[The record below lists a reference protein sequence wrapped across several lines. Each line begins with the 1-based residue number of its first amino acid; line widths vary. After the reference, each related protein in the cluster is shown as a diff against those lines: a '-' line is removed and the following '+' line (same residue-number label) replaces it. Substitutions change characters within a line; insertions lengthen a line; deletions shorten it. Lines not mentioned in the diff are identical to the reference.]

1 MNRYHVVY
9 PAIVPLA
16 YLVGA
21 LVIYS
26 IRVAIGRPPSAK
38 SEKHTVV
45 FSPFWANYA
54 AWIMR
59 PLEKMLSAW
68 RLTPNKVTA
77 LSLVLS
83 IAAGVCV
90 ATFHFA
96 MATWL
101 YVLAGIL
108 DSIDGRLARRT
119 GLSSESG
126 AFLDSVLDRWGELV
140 MGIGFAWA
148 VRDSWA
154 LLAVLVAIAGSL
166 MVSYTRARGEGLGIV
181 LSGGRMQRPERIVFT
196 AVCCFVTAWVHAGAD
211 TAHLVP
217 HVLGGFMAVI
227 GVATV
232 ATATRRLYN
241 GFRQLPGP
249 NPASRPVAPAVAP
262 VVGASAGPVAVSR
275 PGVAAGAGAPGS
287 AAAASAP
294 APAQSHS

>member
-1 MNRYHVVY
+1 M
-9 PAIVPLA
+9 PAVVPLA

-26 IRVAIGRPPSAK
+26 VRVAAGRPPAARN
-38 SEKHTVV
+38 EKHTVV

-59 PLEKMLSAW
+59 PLERAVGAW
-68 RLTPNKVTA
+68 RLTPNKVTV
-77 LSLVLS
+77 LSLLLS
-83 IAAGVCV
+83 IAAGACV

-96 MATWL
+96 FATWL

-119 GLSSESG
+119 GLSSQSG

-211 TAHLVP
+211 TVHLVP

-227 GVATV
+227 GVATI
-232 ATATRRLYN
+232 ATAMSRLYT
-241 GFRQLPGP
+241 GFKQLPGP
-249 NPASRPVAPAVAP
+249 DPAARVPGSPSAPADVAVGGPVPDPAAVAP
-262 VVGASAGPVAVSR
+262 R
-275 PGVAAGAGAPGS
+275 S
-287 AAAASAP
+287 AAYSREAIR
-294 APAQSHS
+294 

>member
-1 MNRYHVVY
+1 M

-16 YLVGA
+16 YLVTA
-21 LVIYS
+21 LIIYS
-26 IRVAIGRPPSAK
+26 IRVAAGRPPKAK
-38 SEKHTVV
+38 NEKHTVV

-59 PLEKMLSAW
+59 PLERAVDAW
-68 RLTPNKVTA
+68 RLTPNKVTLLSLA
-77 LSLVLS
+77 LSVAS
-83 IAAGVCV
+83 GACV
-90 ATFHFA
+90 ATYHFA

-119 GLSSESG
+119 GLSSQSG
-126 AFLDSVLDRWGELV
+126 AFLDSVLDRWGELA

-148 VRDSWA
+148 VRGSWA
-154 LLAVLVAIAGSL
+154 LLAVLCAIAGSL

-196 AVCCFVTAWVHAGAD
+196 AACCFVTAWVHAGAD

-227 GVATV
+227 AFATF
-232 ATATRRLYN
+232 ATAFNRLMG

-249 NPASRPVAPAVAP
+249 DPVRARR
-262 VVGASAGPVAVSR
+262 S
-275 PGVAAGAGAPGS
+275 AAGAPPVAEAVPPPPGADGS
-287 AAAASAP
+287 DKDRRAGAAA
-294 APAQSHS
+294 